1 MNFYFTNHAK
11 EKFAKV
17 KKAGF
22 PLKNEQ
28 VENAIE
34 NPNKVENREDGTIIA
49 TKILNAFFLLR
60 VVYRIENDIM
70 IVITFYPARRKD
82 YRI

>member
-1 MNFYFTNHAK
+1 MRFYFTKHAK

-28 VENAIE
+28 VENTIE
-34 NPNKVENREDGTIIA
+34 NPNCIENRKDGTFIA
-49 TKILNAFFLLR
+49 SKILDSTYVLR
-60 VVYRIENDIM
+60 VVYRKENDIM

-82 YRI
+82 YEI